1 MRSHRSHRLHQWL
14 AGSALALAPLVLHAQ
29 AAQTFP
35 ARPIR
40 LVVPYAP
47 GGTTDFAA
55 RILGAK
61 LSETLG
67 QTVVVDNRPGAGSI
81 IGSDVVAKAVPDGY
95 TLLMVDTGFS
105 VTPALYAKL
114 PFDVVKD
121 FTPVTEAMRV
131 ANWLIV
137 HPTLPAKSVQDVVG
151 LARAKPGTLTFGS
164 GGVGSPFHM
173 AGEQF
178 KLAAKIN
185 IVHVPYKGGGPA
197 MTDLLG
203 GHIGLLFPTMTIAL
217 PHVNAGRLRAL
228 AVIAPKR
235 SAALPEVPTMA
246 EAGYPAV
253 TMTSWYGVMAPAGTP
268 KPVVDKL
275 YAEIKKLLEQPE
287 VRERLS
293 SQFAEPVA
301 STPAAFGKL
310 VTGEIATW
318 TAVAK
323 AGGIKA
329 E

>member
-1 MRSHRSHRLHQWL
+1 MNSNYIQ
-14 AGSALALAPLVLHAQ
+14 AGLMAGALVACAMPVCAQ
-29 AAQTFP
+29 DAKNYP
-35 ARPIR
+35 NRPVR

-55 RILGAK
+55 RLLAAK
-61 LSETLG
+61 LAETLG

-81 IGSDVVAKAVPDGY
+81 IGSDLVAKAIPDGY

-114 PFDVVKD
+114 PFDAGKD
-121 FTPVTEAMRV
+121 FMPVTEAMRV
-131 ANWLIV
+131 SNWLIV
-137 HPTLPAKSVQDVVG
+137 PASLAARSVNDLVA
-151 LARAKPGTLTFGS
+151 LAKAKPGVLTFGS

-178 KLAAKIN
+178 KIAAKLD

-197 MTDLLG
+197 LTDLIG
-203 GHIGLLFPTMTIAL
+203 AHISMLFPTMTIAL
-217 PHVNAGRLRAL
+217 SHVNAGRLRAL

-235 SAALPEVPTMA
+235 SAAQPDVPTMA
-246 EAGYPAV
+246 ESGYAGV
-253 TMTSWYGVMAPAGTP
+253 TMTSWYGVMAPTGVPRPLVEKLAG
-268 KPVVDKL
+268 
-275 YAEIKKLLEQPE
+275 EISKVLALPE
-287 VRERLS
+287 VKERLAT
-293 SQFAEPVA
+293 QFAEPVG

-310 VTGEIATW
+310 VIGEIATW

>member
-1 MRSHRSHRLHQWL
+1 MNSNYMQ
-14 AGSALALAPLVLHAQ
+14 AGLMAGALVACAMPVCAQ
-29 AAQTFP
+29 DAKNYP
-35 ARPIR
+35 NRPVR

-55 RILGAK
+55 RLLAAK
-61 LSETLG
+61 LAETLG

-81 IGSDVVAKAVPDGY
+81 IGSDLVAKAIPDGY

-114 PFDVVKD
+114 PFDAGKD
-121 FTPVTEAMRV
+121 FMPVTEAMRV
-131 ANWLIV
+131 SNWLIV
-137 HPTLPAKSVQDVVG
+137 PASLAARSVNDLVA
-151 LARAKPGTLTFGS
+151 LAKAKPGVLTFGS

-178 KLAAKIN
+178 KIAAKLD

-197 MTDLLG
+197 LTDLIG
-203 GHIGLLFPTMTIAL
+203 GHISMLFPTMTIAL

-235 SAALPEVPTMA
+235 SAAQPDVPTMG
-246 EAGYPAV
+246 ESGYAGV
-253 TMTSWYGVMAPAGTP
+253 TMTSWYGVMAPTGVP
-268 KPVVDKL
+268 RPVVEKL
-275 YAEIKKLLEQPE
+275 AGEISKVLALPDVK
-287 VRERLS
+287 ERLAT
-293 SQFAEPVA
+293 QFAEPVG

-310 VTGEIATW
+310 VIGEIATW